1 MSEIQL
7 AWCDCCRRA
16 VDIVGNS
23 GLCIACYLGVLL
35 MENIAA
41 ETDLSNGEAL
51 RLSKALIVPMFNA
64 IIQRLQIPGQEHPLA
79 LELLQS
85 IAALKPTN

>member
-23 GLCIACYLGVLL
+23 GLCIACYLAVLL

-85 IAALKPTN
+85 IAALKPPN